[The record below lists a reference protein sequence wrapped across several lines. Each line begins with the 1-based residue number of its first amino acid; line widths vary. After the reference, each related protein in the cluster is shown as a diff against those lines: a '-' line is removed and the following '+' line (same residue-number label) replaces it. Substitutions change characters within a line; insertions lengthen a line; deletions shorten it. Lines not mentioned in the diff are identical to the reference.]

1 MTAVRT
7 NQEAF
12 MKAVKVWLGTLGV
25 ATLALVTLGCED
37 TGRAKEEGR
46 EAAGEAADAANK
58 AADKVGE
65 VAGQAGDRID
75 AAKQTF
81 DVKAAL
87 TADTTIDASH
97 IDVDT
102 NHDTR
107 TVTLKGTVPT
117 AAQKAAAERIARDKA
132 EGYTIANELTVA
144 VQ

>member
-1 MTAVRT
+1 
-7 NQEAF
+7 
-12 MKAVKVWLGTLGV
+12 MKAGNTWLWTLGV
-25 ATLALVTLGCED
+25 AVLALVTYACED

-46 EAAGEAADAANK
+46 EAAGEVGEPAEGAADRAA
-58 AADKVGE
+58 E
-65 VAGQAGDRID
+65 VAGEAGDELD

-102 NHDTR
+102 DDDAR

-117 AAQKAAAERIARDKA
+117 EAQKAAAERIARDKA
-132 EGYTIANELTVA
+132 EGYTIVNQLTVA

>member
-1 MTAVRT
+1 
-7 NQEAF
+7 
-12 MKAVKVWLGTLGV
+12 MKVAKAWLGTLGV
-25 ATLALVTLGCED
+25 ITLALVTLACED
-37 TGRAKEEGR
+37 TSRAKEEGR
-46 EAAGEAADAANK
+46 EAAGEAADAANR
-58 AADKVGE
+58 AADKAGE
-65 VAGQAGDRID
+65 AAGEAGDEIA

-102 NHDTR
+102 NDDTR

-117 AAQKAAAERIARDKA
+117 AEQKAAAERIAREKA
-132 EGYTIANELTVA
+132 EGYTVSNQLTVA

>member
-1 MTAVRT
+1 
-7 NQEAF
+7 
-12 MKAVKVWLGTLGV
+12 MKAVKAWLGTLGV
-25 ATLALVTLGCED
+25 ITVALVTLACED

-46 EAAGEAADAANK
+46 EAVGEAADAANR
-58 AADKVGE
+58 AADKAGE
-65 VAGQAGDRID
+65 LAGEAGEAIG

-102 NHDTR
+102 EHETR

-117 AAQKAAAERIARDKA
+117 AEQKAAAERIARDKA
-132 EGYTIANELTVA
+132 EGYTIVNQLTVA

>member
-1 MTAVRT
+1 
-7 NQEAF
+7 
-12 MKAVKVWLGTLGV
+12 MKAVKAWLGTLGV
-25 ATLALVTLGCED
+25 ITLALVTLACED
-37 TGRAKEEGR
+37 TSRAKEEGR
-46 EAAGEAADAANK
+46 EAAGDAADAARSG
-58 AADKVGE
+58 ADKAGE
-65 VAGQAGDRID
+65 AAGQAGDAID

-117 AAQKAAAERIARDKA
+117 AAQKAEAERIARDKA
-132 EGYTIANELTVA
+132 EGYTISNQLTVA
-144 VQ
+144 AQ